1 MKLYICGD
9 SFCVEDPEYGQNW
22 VGYIRD
28 QLPHID
34 VVNLSSCGASNYLIY
49 LQAKH
54 AIESQCD
61 FLICNFT
68 SSVRQEIKVRNDL
81 HSIDS
86 VARYYNSVLDNQKTS
101 MICGSWIGIDRHYP
115 GQLDQDKVAVIE
127 NFFKQCVDFPNLIE
141 KNYLYIKSTLNMI
154 ADSTSKPWAWS
165 QGGFEHASF
174 ANASVH
180 WEFDQYATTKISAN
194 LWDYYDP
201 KLLRPYYHVTN
212 SNVHQNVCNQYI
224 KMLQL

>member
-9 SFCVEDPEYGQNW
+9 SFCVEDPEYGPNW

-34 VVNLSSCGASNYLIY
+34 VVNLASCGASNYLIY
-49 LQAKH
+49 LQAKR
-54 AIESQCD
+54 AIEKNCD

-68 SSVRQEIKVRNDL
+68 SSIRQEIKVRDDL
-81 HSIDS
+81 HNSDS
-86 VARYYNSVLDNQKTS
+86 VARYYNSVLNNQDTS

-115 GQLDQDKVAVIE
+115 GQVDKQTVTLIE

-141 KNYLYIKSTLNMI
+141 KNYLYIKSTLGML
-154 ADSTSKPWAWS
+154 ASSPSRPWAWS
-165 QGGFEHASF
+165 RGGFEHASF
-174 ANASVH
+174 SNSSAH
-180 WEFDQYATTKISAN
+180 WEFDQFNHSQISMN

-201 KLLRPYYHVTN
+201 KPLRPYYHVTN
-212 SNVHQNVCNQYI
+212 STVHQNVCNQYI